1 MPSVDSPETVVRI
14 TVPSSLGQ
22 HALAQLIGELEGA
35 MARPTVR
42 AIVLAGTQERFCA
55 GMDLSEISAD
65 NAKNSGGDWLVA
77 TNQFVRVL
85 QMIRDASAITIA
97 VVEGAALG
105 GGVGLLA
112 ACDVVLATEQAT
124 FSLPELVLGLVPA
137 MILPVLGERL
147 GLHQA
152 KRWAISQATWQ
163 AGDALT
169 KGLVDQLIPA
179 DRVEVSV
186 KRVLKNLVRLH
197 PRGVVALKRFAQ
209 TIENL
214 HVNEAIAEG
223 HSLLSGLLS
232 QPEVRND
239 VIAFRDYGILPGQSE
254 S

>member
-1 MPSVDSPETVVRI
+1 
-14 TVPSSLGQ
+14 
-22 HALAQLIGELEGA
+22 
-35 MARPTVR
+35 
-42 AIVLAGTQERFCA
+42 
-55 GMDLSEISAD
+55 MDLSEISAD
-65 NAKNSGGDWLVA
+65 NAANTGGDWLVA

-85 QMIRDASAITIA
+85 RILRDASVITVA
-97 VVEGAALG
+97 VAEGAALG

-112 ACDVVLATEQAT
+112 ACDIVLATERAS

-137 MILPVLGERL
+137 MILPVVGERL

-179 DRVEVSV
+179 DRVDVSV
-186 KRVLKNLVRLH
+186 KRVLRNLVRLH
-197 PRGVVALKRFAQ
+197 PRGVTALKRYAQ
-209 TIENL
+209 LIE
-214 HVNEAIAEG
+214 HQPVNEAIAEG
-223 HSLLSGLLS
+223 HKLLSGLLS
-232 QPEVRND
+232 QPEVRAE